1 MSGRLPSLKA
11 DEVIRALRKAG
22 FEVARIKGSHHLMRH
37 RDDPSRS
44 TVVPVHAGKDMKR
57 GLLHKIVADAGL
69 TIDEFI
75 ALL

>member
-1 MSGRLPSLKA
+1 MTRRLPSLKA
-11 DEVIRALRKAG
+11 IDVVRALRKAG
-22 FEVARIKGSHHLMRH
+22 FEVVRTRGSHLILRH
-37 RDDPSRS
+37 RNDASRA
-44 TVVPVHAGKDMKR
+44 TVVPSHAGRDIKR